1 MFWWHKVAILWS
13 PFSTLTLTL
22 TLALTLTL
30 TLTLKLPFL
39 AKKGTSKLPKLA
51 TKCHCFPIEK
61 MPTQNCHFWQKKGT
75 PKLPNLATK
84 CHCFSIEKMPTQN
97 CHFWQ
102 KKGTS
107 KLPKLATKCHCFS
120 IEKMLA
126 QNCHFWQ
133 FCGLKI
139 AKIGKIEGAT
149 KLPKMAFEHI
159 CGGTKNVIQMYTEQE
174 SAKTLC

>member
-1 MFWWHKVAILWS
+1 MSLLLYRENADS
-13 PFSTLTLTL
+13 
-22 TLALTLTL
+22 
-30 TLTLKLPFL
+30 KLPFL

-61 MPTQNCHFWQKKGT
+61 MPTQNW
-75 PKLPNLATK
+75 
-84 CHCFSIEKMPTQN
+84 
-97 CHFWQ
+97 HFWQ

-139 AKIGKIEGAT
+139 AKISKIEGAT
-149 KLPKMAFEHI
+149 KLPKMAFEHTCTMMHREEHLVHLLAI
-159 CGGTKNVIQMYTEQE
+159 SYSTETLLHNLLLHYYAELCILLE
-174 SAKTLC
+174 SHYHIHHFCDHVLWHMCFLNKKSEPESRE